1 MQKFRWNE
9 DKNLKLK
16 LDRDITFEEI
26 VFAIKKGYLL
36 DDINHPKRANQ
47 RLLIVNINDYAYIVP
62 YAQETNNTIF
72 LKTII
77 PNRKATKKY
86 LKSKK

>member
-62 YAQETNNTIF
+62 YVQETNNTIF

>member
-1 MQKFRWNE
+1 MQKFRWDE
-9 DKNLKLK
+9 DKNIKLK
-16 LDRDITFEEI
+16 LDRDIAFEDI
-26 VFAIKKGYLL
+26 VCAIKKGYLL
-36 DDINHPKRANQ
+36 DDIKHPKRVNQ
-47 RLLIVNINDYAYIVP
+47 RILIVNINDYAHIVP
-62 YAQETNNTIF
+62 YVQETKGTIF